1 MNTPVETVKPRD
13 DKAPSS
19 GKPGRKPKSADTSSD
34 RYFIG
39 DLKDGIPV
47 IQREVSLSEA
57 FDDCSKTNRPFMS
70 IKLWKNKK
78 EMRGEE
84 QITVKTPA

>member
-1 MNTPVETVKPRD
+1 MNTPAETVKPKD
-13 DKAPSS
+13 HKAPTS
-19 GKPGRKPKSADTSSD
+19 GKPGRKPKSAETSSE

-47 IQREVSLSEA
+47 IQKEVSLSEA
-57 FDDCSKTNRPFMS
+57 FDDFSKTSRPFMS
-70 IKLWKNKK
+70 IKLWKNKS

-84 QITVKTPA
+84 KITVKTPA

>member
-1 MNTPVETVKPRD
+1 MNTAAETVKPKD
-13 DKAPSS
+13 DKAPKL

-47 IQREVSLSEA
+47 IQKEVPLMEA
-57 FDDCSKTNRPFMS
+57 IQESSKTGRPFIS
-70 IKLWKNKK
+70 VKLWKTKS
-78 EMRGEE
+78 EMRGDEV
-84 QITVKTPA
+84 ITVKTPL